1 MHPQPN
7 TPNGLKIQPDMFL
20 LCLILP
26 DINGLRGHQT
36 AQVGNMKGWLQFPYM
51 RNCRPNRTAAEQWGS
66 YGAA

>member
-36 AQVGNMKGWLQFPYM
+36 AQVGNMKGSLQFPLH
-51 RNCRPNRTAAEQWGS
+51 AEL
-66 YGAA
+66 